1 MDQENVGLEETP
13 HQQHHLSGSWSPTV
27 HWPKGATSVSLLSAT
42 PFKQEGRPRADLEAV
57 TELRSL
63 AEGEPP
69 RSLQIP

>member
-1 MDQENVGLEETP
+1 MGLEDTP
-13 HQQHHLSGSWSPTV
+13 HQHHLSGSWSPTV
-27 HWPKGATSVSLLSAT
+27 PWPKGAPSVSLLSAT

-69 RSLQIP
+69 RSLWIP